1 MSGRS
6 ARLRNR
12 LALGIIAATLA
23 VTAVDCTKST
33 APTAPSMVS
42 TPAPTMFNLHGT
54 VSDSI
59 SRPVS
64 NARVELVDG
73 PQAGQVATTDMD
85 GQFAF
90 APFTASA
97 TTVTLRVTRDGYA
110 PFTVTAVGNQIN
122 SFLDHLTLQPLTHVD
137 PTGEYQFTLTAAAAC
152 DALPPAV
159 RTRRYTATAVI
170 TGPTGGMV
178 TLGGADLVPHYDA
191 FGLTRADNAVRFSLF
206 SAYAFASWL
215 DDDPIVERLDATS
228 YVAFSGTATVMPWN
242 PDQSMAAVDGTIAYC
257 AAAKEASAPIYPPT
271 CLVPPVECQSSS
283 HRLSLVRR

>member
-12 LALGIIAATLA
+12 QALGIIAATLA
-23 VTAVDCTKST
+23 MTAVDCTKST

-64 NARVELVDG
+64 DARVELVGG
-73 PQAGQVATTDMD
+73 PQAGQFATTDMG

-97 TTVTLRVTRDGYA
+97 TTFTLRVTRDGYVPA
-110 PFTVTAVGNQIN
+110 TVTAVGNQIIDV
-122 SFLDHLTLQPLTHVD
+122 SLTPVTRVN
-137 PTGEYQFTLTAAAAC
+137 PTGEYQFTLIAAAAC
-152 DALPPAV
+152 EALPPAV
-159 RTRRYTATAVI
+159 RTRKYTAVI
-170 TGPTGGMV
+170 TGPTGSVV
-178 TLGGADLVPHYDA
+178 TLSGADLVPNYDTLGA
-191 FGLTRADNAVRFSLF
+191 TPADNAVRFYLY
-206 SAYAFASWL
+206 SAYAAATWL
-215 DDDPIVERLDATS
+215 DAEPIVERLDATS

-283 HRLSLVRR
+283 HRLSLARR